1 MKPKIQ
7 GSSSAQELAYK
18 LIAVILLVFILFVLR
33 DILIPLIFAGLLSFI
48 LFPVCDFLE
57 KRRIPRML
65 SIILALILLLSFLG
79 IILYFAI
86 GQILDLES
94 LTPILNQKAIAWLDQ
109 VQVFLKFHFNLDQTK
124 ILKEG
129 QKYISEILKNGSAVI
144 SNVLGYTSNFLV
156 KLSLL
161 PLYIF
166 LFLMYR
172 DFLKE
177 FVFKLFKNTGNQKI
191 QNTIDKIV
199 DIVGHYIVGL
209 IKVIFII
216 GLLNTAALLGLRIE
230 HAVFF
235 GFFAAVLVLIPY
247 IGIIVGAILP
257 ILVALITK
265 DSYLYAIG
273 VAIAFYVV
281 QFLEGNFITPYVVGN
296 KISINPLIAI
306 ISLLLFGTLWGVAG
320 LVLALPLT
328 AVLKVI
334 FDSSESTKAWGF
346 LLGDVDSK

>member
-1 MKPKIQ
+1 MRIKNQEP
-7 GSSSAQELAYK
+7 SSAQELAYK
-18 LIAVILLVFILFVLR
+18 LIAVILLVYVLYVLR
-33 DILIPLIFAGLLSFI
+33 DILIPLVFAGLLSFI

-57 KRRIPRML
+57 QRKIPRVLAIVLSLIFML
-65 SIILALILLLSFLG
+65 AMFGLV
-79 IILYFAI
+79 LYFAI
-86 GQILDLES
+86 GQIMDLES
-94 LTPILNQKAIAWLDQ
+94 LTPILNQKAIIGLEQAQLL
-109 VQVFLKFHFNLDQTK
+109 LKKHFNLDQSK
-124 ILKEG
+124 IMLESR
-129 QKYISEILKNGSAVI
+129 KYISDILKNGSSLI
-144 SNVLGYTSNFLV
+144 SNILGYTSNFLV

-166 LFLMYR
+166 LFLLYR

-177 FVFKLFKNTGNQKI
+177 FMFKLLKNTGSYHI
-191 QNTIDKIV
+191 ENTITKIV

-209 IKVIFII
+209 LKVIVLI
-216 GLLNTAALLGLRIE
+216 GILNSASLLVLGID
-230 HAVFF
+230 HAIFF

-265 DSYLYAIG
+265 DSYWYA
-273 VAIAFYVV
+273 VAVAGAFYAV
-281 QFLEGNFITPYVVGN
+281 QFLEGNFITPYIVGN

-306 ISLLLFGTLWGVAG
+306 VSLLLFGSLWGMAG

-334 FDSSESTKAWGF
+334 FDSSESTRAWGF
-346 LLGDVDSK
+346 LLGDKEGK

>member
-1 MKPKIQ
+1 MKLKSQ
-7 GSSSAQELAYK
+7 ESSSAQELAYK
-18 LIAVILLVFILFVLR
+18 LIAVILLVFILYILR
-33 DILIPLIFAGLLSFI
+33 DIFIPLIFAGLLSFI

-57 KRRIPRML
+57 KRRIPRL
-65 SIILALILLLSFLG
+65 LAIILALILTLSILG
-79 IILYFAI
+79 IVLYFAI

-94 LTPILNQKAIAWLDQ
+94 LTPVLNQKAIVWLDQ
-109 VQVFLKFHFNLDQTK
+109 VQVMLKANFNLDQTK

-129 QKYISEILKNGSAVI
+129 QKYISEILKNGTAVI
-144 SNVLGYTSNFLV
+144 SNILGYTSNFLV

-177 FVFKLFKNTGNQKI
+177 FVFRLFKNTGNHKI
-191 QNTIDKIV
+191 ETTIGKIV

-265 DSYLYAIG
+265 DSYWYAVG

-346 LLGDVDSK
+346 LLGDVEGK